1 MVIQFDCVL
10 EIDETYDTFLKTQWG
25 PTSRVHAMSYSTTRV
40 VADLSIPFPLAILFV
55 SKSSAALDEASMNA
69 IHAPSPY
76 NNGFL
81 PLCNYKLWIAI

>member
-10 EIDETYDTFLKTQWG
+10 EIDEIYDTFSKTQWG
-25 PTSRVHAMSYSTTRV
+25 PTSPRACYVIFHYT
-40 VADLSIPFPLAILFV
+40 SIPFPLAIPFV

-69 IHAPSPY
+69 VHAPSPY